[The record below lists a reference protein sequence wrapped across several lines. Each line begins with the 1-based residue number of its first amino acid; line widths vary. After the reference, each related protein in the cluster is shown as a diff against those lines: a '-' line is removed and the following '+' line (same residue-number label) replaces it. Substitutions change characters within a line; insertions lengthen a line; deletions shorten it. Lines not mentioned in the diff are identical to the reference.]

1 MKRREFIA
9 FLGGAAVTWSLTA
22 RAQEPRRVIGVL
34 GSASYNAFPGAEAAF
49 IQGLKNTGFIEG
61 KNINIE
67 WRWAE
72 GQYNRLPSLVGEL
85 AGRNVSVI
93 SAFDLPSALAAKAA
107 TKTIPIVFAVGA
119 DPVKLGLV
127 DRLNQPSGNLTGVS
141 TLVTALGPKHLE
153 LLHEILP
160 SASTIALL
168 VNPNNPNAQANA
180 PEEQAAAH
188 VLGQRLEVLTASTD
202 GDLEAAF
209 ATMVERRAS
218 ALIVKADPF
227 FIDRRERLVA
237 LAARHSMPAIYSDRG
252 FAEVGGLASYGIFS
266 FLDLYQQA
274 GIYVGKILSGA
285 KPADLPIHQP
295 VKFELVINL
304 KTAKALG
311 VEVPFRLQQLADD
324 VIE

>member
-1 MKRREFIA
+1 MKRREFIT
-9 FLGGAAVTWSLTA
+9 FLGGAAATWPLTA

-34 GSASYNAFPGAEAAF
+34 GSAASGSFHGAEAAF
-49 IQGLKNTGFIEG
+49 IQGLKDAGFIEG
-61 KNINIE
+61 KNISIE
-67 WRWAE
+67 WHWAE
-72 GQYNRLPSLVGEL
+72 GKYNRLSLLAGEL
-85 AGRNVSVI
+85 VARNVSVI
-93 SAFDLPSALAAKAA
+93 PAFDLPSALAAKAA
-107 TKTIPIVFAVGA
+107 TKTIPIVFATGA

-127 DRLNQPSGNLTGVS
+127 DSFNQPRGNLTGVF
-141 TLVTALGPKHLE
+141 TLVSVLAPKQLE

-160 SASTIALL
+160 SAGTIVLL
-168 VNPNNPNAQANA
+168 VNASNPNAQADA

-202 GDLEAAF
+202 SDLEAAF
-209 ATMVERRAS
+209 TTMVERRAS

-237 LAARHSMPAIYSDRG
+237 LAARHAMPAIYSLRV
-252 FAEVGGLASYGIFS
+252 FAEVGGLVSYATNFV
-266 FLDLYQQA
+266 DMYQQA
-274 GIYVGKILSGA
+274 GTYAGKIVKGA
-285 KPADLPIHQP
+285 KPADLPVQQG

-311 VEVPFRLQQLADD
+311 LEVPFHLLQLADE

>member
-1 MKRREFIA
+1 M
-9 FLGGAAVTWSLTA
+9 S
-22 RAQEPRRVIGVL
+22 
-34 GSASYNAFPGAEAAF
+34 GAETAF
-49 IQGLKNTGFIEG
+49 IQGLKNSGFIEG

-67 WRWAE
+67 WRWGE
-72 GQYNRLPSLVGEL
+72 GQYNRLSSLAGEL
-85 AGRNVSVI
+85 VARNVAVI

-237 LAARHSMPAIYSDRG
+237 LAARHAMPAIYSLRV
-252 FAEVGGLASYGIFS
+252 FAEVGGLVSYGIPFV
-266 FLDLYQQA
+266 DLFQQVGTYA
-274 GIYVGKILSGA
+274 GKILSGA

-304 KTAKALG
+304 KAAKALG
-311 VEVPFRLQQLADD
+311 LEVPLHLLQLADE